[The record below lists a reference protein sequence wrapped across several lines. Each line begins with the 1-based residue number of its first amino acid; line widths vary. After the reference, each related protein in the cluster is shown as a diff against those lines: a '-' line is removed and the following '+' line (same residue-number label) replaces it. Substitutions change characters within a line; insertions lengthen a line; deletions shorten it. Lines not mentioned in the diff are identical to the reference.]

1 MGNMSCSGQGFQYPP
16 KYFGTLVD
24 QFYLVI
30 DRDVHVHQRALT
42 YDYQSSTEFI
52 MDVGIAI
59 NTNIADASL

>member
-1 MGNMSCSGQGFQYPP
+1 MGNMSCSGQGFQYAP

-30 DRDVHVHQRALT
+30 DRDVHQRALT
-42 YDYQSSTEFI
+42 YDYQSSTECN